1 VSPTWLTWASWI
13 ALALAAASAGVIVFD
28 IFGRGARQRM
38 AVMEIVWPVSALYF
52 GPFAVVAY
60 RRWGR
65 PQRRG
70 AEADGEKS
78 LPASVAVAVSHCGAG
93 CTLGDIIGGFV
104 VLAAGLEIAGLALW
118 PEYAVDYVLAFA
130 LGVAFQYFTI
140 APMRGLGV
148 RKGLVAAVK
157 ADALSL
163 TAFEVGLF
171 GWMALVQLVFF
182 PVHHLAADTA
192 SYWFMMQLGML
203 LGFATAYPA
212 NWWLLRRGLKERM

>member
-1 VSPTWLTWASWI
+1 
-13 ALALAAASAGVIVFD
+13 
-28 IFGRGARQRM
+28 M
-38 AVMEIVWPVSALYF
+38 
-52 GPFAVVAY
+52 
-60 RRWGR
+60 
-65 PQRRG
+65 
-70 AEADGEKS
+70 
-78 LPASVAVAVSHCGAG
+78 
-93 CTLGDIIGGFV
+93 

-182 PVHHLAADTA
+182 PVHHLTADTA